1 MDVSPEHLVGQARE
15 RFQLHDY
22 YGAIHLL
29 EEVLASGRAFA
40 DAHHLLGL
48 SYSLA
53 GQNDKALA
61 QFDQALELNPNY
73 IEALIHRAIVLNE
86 LGREDEADA
95 ALRRAGQLSG
105 ETRRGFS
112 SHVAATLANLR
123 AALGDAYAEA
133 GHPPEAIGHKP
144 AALRAG
150 SPLPDLRHKLGRL
163 LLGSRR
169 ALSARREF

>member
-61 QFDQALELNPNY
+61 PFDQALGLNPNY
-73 IEALIHRAIVLNE
+73 IEALIHRAIGPN
-86 LGREDEADA
+86 GFGPEDQA
-95 ALRRAGQLSG
+95 AHPLARAGRVG
-105 ETRRGFS
+105 
-112 SHVAATLANLR
+112 
-123 AALGDAYAEA
+123 
-133 GHPPEAIGHKP
+133 
-144 AALRAG
+144 
-150 SPLPDLRHKLGRL
+150 
-163 LLGSRR
+163 
-169 ALSARREF
+169 